1 LFFSL
6 AALPLTAS
14 LLINYSVLFARC
26 STISVNMI
34 LAAAGFILFLGA
46 FFLFGPPV
54 KSYVFEHE
62 LSHIIF
68 ALFSGVRVKSV
79 SFRKNGHV
87 KTEKVNIF
95 IALAPYAFP
104 LYTLLCIGVFKLI
117 RLKSQNPVLSYPF
130 YFFFGLTLSFHI
142 IATVHY
148 VQIDQPDLS
157 RYGYFSSLVIIFT
170 WSLLVIA
177 LMLALMFDNIAVM
190 DFFRDALE
198 TSGEIY
204 TTLFSFTRKLFLHL

>member
-1 LFFSL
+1 M
-6 AALPLTAS
+6 
-14 LLINYSVLFARC
+14 
-26 STISVNMI
+26 NMI
-34 LAAAGFILFLGA
+34 LAAAGFILFLGV

-79 SFRKNGHV
+79 SFRKNGYV

-104 LYTLLCIGVFKLI
+104 LYTLLCIGAF
-117 RLKSQNPVLSYPF
+117 RLVRLRSQNPVLDYLF

-142 IATVHY
+142 VATVHY

-170 WSLLVIA
+170 WSLFVIA
-177 LMLALMFDNIAVM
+177 LMLALMFANVAVM
-190 DFFRDALE
+190 DFFRSTLAS
-198 TSGEIY
+198 TVEIY
-204 TTLFSFTRKLFLHL
+204 TTFFSFLRQLFLRL